1 MGGGDKRGGGET
13 KRKKERQGWERD
25 KVGGG
30 THVAS
35 EGWYAGIIQ
44 NSNCSLGLLAF
55 LYLDFHFVEI
65 LLGLGQFM
73 Q

>member
-1 MGGGDKRGGGET
+1 MGGGGET

-25 KVGGG
+25 KEGG

>member
-1 MGGGDKRGGGET
+1 MG
-13 KRKKERQGWERD
+13 ERQG
-25 KVGGG
+25 GGRG

-65 LLGLGQFM
+65 LLGLGQFT

>member
-1 MGGGDKRGGGET
+1 MG
-13 KRKKERQGWERD
+13 ERQG
-25 KVGGG
+25 GGG